1 MSASLPL
8 YPTPFSQLQHNLSA
22 RLTRALSRLEHSLPS
37 YRPKFGIRT
46 ILAVT
51 AVTAVA
57 VASSQPFEPNVT
69 FSSPVLVSKFDRE
82 GASGFDEYSITLTNE
97 STFPIWCRVYE
108 DVVLGTESLQVGG
121 IENFK
126 FDMPSVTTYK
136 RLGKGEAID
145 IKSNPSPDWER
156 FQVKVKVFDWR
167 SRMYNA
173 SSEPMMPQ

>member
-1 MSASLPL
+1 M
-8 YPTPFSQLQHNLSA
+8 
-22 RLTRALSRLEHSLPS
+22 
-37 YRPKFGIRT
+37 
-46 ILAVT
+46 T

-57 VASSQPFEPNVT
+57 VALSQPFEPNVT
-69 FSSPVLVSKFDRE
+69 FSSPVPVSKFDRE

-97 STFPIWCRVYE
+97 STFPIWCRVYG

-136 RLGKGEAID
+136 RLGQGESID
-145 IKSNPSPDWER
+145 IKLNPSPDWER
-156 FQVKVKVFDWR
+156 FQVKVNVFDWR
-167 SRMYNA
+167 NRMYNA